1 MGVFFL
7 LGPTA
12 VGKSAVAIALA
23 QKRNGEIINADSMQI
38 YRELN
43 IGAAKPTQKE
53 RGLVPHHLYD
63 IRNIGQEFSVAEYRT
78 LAFEK
83 INEVQKRHA
92 LPIVCGGTGLYFNA
106 LYYKMDFA
114 SAAVPPSIREKLQ
127 QELRQEGAEAMYAR
141 LKEKD
146 SLTAQ
151 RLHPNDTKRVLRAL
165 EIMEISGVPFSQKTG
180 EFKNMQKEDYASLCI
195 GLRMERSDLNHRIDA
210 RVDQMLKEGL
220 VEEAEEILKKKIEL
234 THPSMQGIG
243 YKQVFPY
250 LLGEYGYS
258 EMVTKIKTAT
268 HQFAKRQM
276 TWFKRDPNITWID
289 VTPQREAKDI
299 VSEILAIMEKQFF
312 SLEGIS

>member
-83 INEVQKRHA
+83 INEVQKRNA

-106 LYYKMDFA
+106 LYYKMDFGCI
-114 SAAVPPSIREKLQ
+114 VVQLFVI
-127 QELRQEGAEAMYAR
+127 
-141 LKEKD
+141 KEF
-146 SLTAQ
+146 LT
-151 RLHPNDTKRVLRAL
+151 DTAHV
-165 EIMEISGVPFSQKTG
+165 G
-180 EFKNMQKEDYASLCI
+180 
-195 GLRMERSDLNHRIDA
+195 RSDF
-210 RVDQMLKEGL
+210 Q
-220 VEEAEEILKKKIEL
+220 
-234 THPSMQGIG
+234 IG
-243 YKQVFPY
+243 CY
-250 LLGEYGYS
+250 
-258 EMVTKIKTAT
+258 
-268 HQFAKRQM
+268 
-276 TWFKRDPNITWID
+276 
-289 VTPQREAKDI
+289 
-299 VSEILAIMEKQFF
+299 FF
-312 SLEGIS
+312 